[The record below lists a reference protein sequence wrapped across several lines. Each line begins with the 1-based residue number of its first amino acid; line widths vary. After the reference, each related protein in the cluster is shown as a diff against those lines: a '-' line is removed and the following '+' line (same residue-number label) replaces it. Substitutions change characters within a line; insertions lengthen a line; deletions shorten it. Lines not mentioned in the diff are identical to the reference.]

1 MENSECESKDSV
13 SMSSTD
19 SLKKKHGHFFK
30 KIFRKAKDKKSKSMF
45 DLSQNNEH
53 RNHTSSMTA
62 INQLVHIDFPHLVA
76 SAISADLDSKENS
89 ENDESYDKCS
99 RNSFAGELE
108 EYDKEND
115 QDNENKSNEELT
127 VASVFN
133 SAAYSSFLVE
143 GEIVSGSGLIARD
156 STGKS
161 DPYVKVKLNSKNIY
175 KTKIVYRNLD
185 PQWRESF
192 SLYVENVDS
201 DLIFKVYDFD
211 RILYDDYMG
220 ECKVSLGSLKV
231 NKEYDMQLPLINL
244 SGLEEQLGF
253 IRVKL
258 SVIPKS
264 PREKF
269 EQLPLTRG
277 AKTNSKCN
285 ISDSVLSV
293 TLREG
298 KNLKPVTHAGYCDV
312 FVRFKLGVDK
322 YKSRV
327 SKHTNNPVWNEQFDM
342 KLMMSGAFSCLEASV
357 WDKES
362 GKEVFIGRGKIDI
375 STLTAEKTHDIELNL
390 EDQPGVLYLYL
401 CITGL
406 NVPGCI
412 SDLTTREEDQSLIA
426 KQESNFS
433 LWKTVENFKQIGWMQ
448 IKVHRANGL
457 AVADLGGASDPFAII
472 ELANQR
478 LVTPTIYKTLNPQW
492 EKVYELIIYDIH
504 DALEI
509 TIFDED
515 KRGPPEFLGRVKIPL
530 LSIKSGEKCVYQL
543 RDKRLQTF
551 SKGNLIMTATIFY
564 NSIRASLRTFTP
576 KEIKVT
582 GEAPKFRRQ
591 LLQENV
597 NRVTNLIQS
606 IIATSEFIQSLFTW
620 KYKLRSGFAFLIYI
634 LFVWNFDWFMLPLIL
649 FLALLKN
656 YVILILSPTN
666 QNYDEYKGDND
677 DDDDD
682 DEENEDK
689 SKKGKSKTFREK
701 WEAIN
706 HICTLVQNH
715 LNNIASFGERIKN
728 TFAWTVPFLSF
739 LLMVILLL
747 ATIVLYIVPLRYLL
761 LLWGINKFTK
771 KIRKPHA
778 IANNEFLD
786 FLSRVPSDPEVK
798 QFHQHLG
805 APLS

>member
-1 MENSECESKDSV
+1 MNFHKCRDDKDECRSVITYSNQLIRIFQRKGRPTKSIDTPSICVNEPFSTPSVYEDHNDSLNKRPNDYNNGCAGFYLQKSVSDYEVAETLKFYSEQNTKKLNTNLFDDNKHLSEVFQQTSEDNISVSQLTSDDDQSLIFNAENSKQITKSLSDQDISLNQKF
-13 SMSSTD
+13 SSL
-19 SLKKKHGHFFK
+19 LKK
-30 KIFRKAKDKKSKSMF
+30 
-45 DLSQNNEH
+45 
-53 RNHTSSMTA
+53 
-62 INQLVHIDFPHLVA
+62 
-76 SAISADLDSKENS
+76 
-89 ENDESYDKCS
+89 
-99 RNSFAGELE
+99 
-108 EYDKEND
+108 
-115 QDNENKSNEELT
+115 
-127 VASVFN
+127 
-133 SAAYSSFLVE
+133 
-143 GEIVSGSGLIARD
+143 
-156 STGKS
+156 
-161 DPYVKVKLNSKNIY
+161 
-175 KTKIVYRNLD
+175 
-185 PQWRESF
+185 
-192 SLYVENVDS
+192 
-201 DLIFKVYDFD
+201 
-211 RILYDDYMG
+211 
-220 ECKVSLGSLKV
+220 
-231 NKEYDMQLPLINL
+231 
-244 SGLEEQLGF
+244 
-253 IRVKL
+253 
-258 SVIPKS
+258 
-264 PREKF
+264 
-269 EQLPLTRG
+269 QLPLTRG

-298 KNLKPVTHAGYCDV
+298 KNLKPITHAGYCDV

-412 SDLTTREEDQSLIA
+412 SDLTTYDEDQSLIV

-448 IKVHRANGL
+448 IKIHRANGL

-543 RDKRLQTF
+543 KDKRLQTF

-576 KEIKVT
+576 KEVKVT

-656 YVILILSPTN
+656 YIILILSPTN
-666 QNYDEYKGDND
+666 QNYDEFKGDND

-728 TFAWTVPFLSF
+728 TFAWTVPFLSY

-805 APLS
+805 VPLS

>member
-1 MENSECESKDSV
+1 MNFHKCIDDKDECRSVITYSNQLTRIFQRKSRPTKSIDTPSICVNEPFSTPSVNEDRNDSLNKISNDFSNGCTGFYLQKSASDYEVAEALKIYSEQNTRKLNKNLFDDNKHLSEDFRQTSHNNISVSQQLLTSDDDQSVIFNAENSKQITKSLSDQDISLNQKF
-13 SMSSTD
+13 SSL
-19 SLKKKHGHFFK
+19 LKK
-30 KIFRKAKDKKSKSMF
+30 
-45 DLSQNNEH
+45 
-53 RNHTSSMTA
+53 
-62 INQLVHIDFPHLVA
+62 V
-76 SAISADLDSKENS
+76 
-89 ENDESYDKCS
+89 
-99 RNSFAGELE
+99 
-108 EYDKEND
+108 
-115 QDNENKSNEELT
+115 
-127 VASVFN
+127 
-133 SAAYSSFLVE
+133 
-143 GEIVSGSGLIARD
+143 
-156 STGKS
+156 
-161 DPYVKVKLNSKNIY
+161 
-175 KTKIVYRNLD
+175 KTKTNKRISYESIKSLVTENIRN
-185 PQWRESF
+185 
-192 SLYVENVDS
+192 
-201 DLIFKVYDFD
+201 
-211 RILYDDYMG
+211 
-220 ECKVSLGSLKV
+220 VSY
-231 NKEYDMQLPLINL
+231 N
-244 SGLEEQLGF
+244 
-253 IRVKL
+253 
-258 SVIPKS
+258 
-264 PREKF
+264 